1 MAGLDK
7 GYGVLCGR
15 VIQARTE
22 RDDTRSPHFQILVHA
37 AGESFRVAVNV
48 QSVDGS
54 ELVYYLDED
63 FRHPAL
69 DLLLETEEGF
79 TRLESA
85 AGGLALDY
93 IRGNHFAPADMREL
107 PADVGGPDNDL
118 NDLLEAH
125 VGRAVTDPEA
135 ILFAFGEPW
144 GPDPGKDKVFR
155 FSPNRGIHNIHQNQ
169 GNSGNF
175 AGENGVWQDGGLM
188 LWFPRPRRLV
198 ALFLKFQTQSSHTDD
213 HTGHPIDGDTGAE
226 TPPTGR
232 PATVR
237 IVGARPRAAGTLPT
251 GVAIMNVSDDTLS
264 LNGWQ
269 LVFGRSGSTALDGSL
284 APGET
289 RFFATDPARFA
300 RKGGPISL
308 INAAG
313 LKVDGVNY
321 GRRDAGL
328 AGWIE
333 LF

>member
-118 NDLLEAH
+118 NDLLKAH

-188 LWFPRPRRLV
+188 LCFRARAVWSPCFSNSRPSPRTPTTTPAIRSMATPAPKLRPPVVPPRS
-198 ALFLKFQTQSSHTDD
+198 ASSA
-213 HTGHPIDGDTGAE
+213 P
-226 TPPTGR
+226 GR
-232 PATVR
+232 
-237 IVGARPRAAGTLPT
+237 ARPERCPPA
-251 GVAIMNVSDDTLS
+251 
-264 LNGWQ
+264 W
-269 LVFGRSGSTALDGSL
+269 RS
-284 APGET
+284 
-289 RFFATDPARFA
+289 
-300 RKGGPISL
+300 
-308 INAAG
+308 
-313 LKVDGVNY
+313 
-321 GRRDAGL
+321 
-328 AGWIE
+328 
-333 LF
+333 